1 MATTTTTTATASK
14 PALRPLRRNPQFQL
28 LWLGQSTASLGITVA
43 SVAYPLAI
51 VTVTGSAGQAGL
63 FAAVQTV
70 GTLVAGLPAG
80 HIADRYDRRTVVL
93 VVQLCRALVTAVV
106 VAGLIQSWLSLPL
119 LLAAAALL
127 GAGQAAASAAQLPL
141 VRSVVPPEQLTTAL
155 VQDEV
160 RVNGA
165 ALAGPPLAGLLFG
178 VRHAAPF
185 IFTAITFVAAALA
198 AVAFRAFSGR
208 QGTGA
213 PTGRPASS
221 GARSS
226 GAGSSGVGGMLAGV
240 RWIWAA
246 PMLRAALILCMSVNT
261 VGAGVE
267 LIVIV
272 LLHRQHA
279 SPGLIGVVLAA
290 AAVGGLA
297 GAPLVRPLHRIRP
310 GVLLLGACLL
320 DIPLMA
326 LLAAPY
332 GPWWLGS
339 LLFTSALIIPS
350 LRVLIDVLIFRQV
363 PDELR
368 GRTVAA
374 LTTLLA
380 AGMPVGLA
388 GTGILL
394 QWLPARTA
402 VLLLAALEAVGVL
415 CCAAR
420 KELWRAQWPQ

>member
-1 MATTTTTTATASK
+1 
-14 PALRPLRRNPQFQL
+14 
-28 LWLGQSTASLGITVA
+28 VA

-51 VTVTGSAGQAGL
+51 VTVTGSAGKAGL

-80 HIADRYDRRTVVL
+80 HIADRYDRRTVV
-93 VVQLCRALVTAVV
+93 VVIQICRALVTAIV
-106 VAGLIQSWLSLPL
+106 VAGLIQGWLSLPL
-119 LLAAAALL
+119 LLAAGALL

-178 VRHAAPF
+178 VRHAVPF
-185 IFTAITFVAAALA
+185 IFTAITFATAALA
-198 AVAFRAFSGR
+198 AVAFRALPDR
-208 QGTGA
+208 K
-213 PTGRPASS
+213 PAAVPA
-221 GARSS
+221 AR
-226 GAGSSGVGGMLAGV
+226 AGSSGVSGMLAGV

-246 PMLRAALILCMSVNT
+246 PMLRAALILCMTVNT

-267 LIVIV
+267 LIIIV

-297 GAPLVRPLHRIRP
+297 GAPLVRPLHRIPP
-310 GVLLLGACLL
+310 GILLLGACLL
-320 DIPLMA
+320 DIPLLA

-332 GPWWLGS
+332 GPWWLAG

-380 AGMPVGLA
+380 LGMPVGLA
-388 GTGILL
+388 GSGILL

-402 VLLLAALEAVGVL
+402 VLVLAALEAVGVL
-415 CCAAR
+415 CSAAR
-420 KELWRAQWPQ
+420 KELWRARWPQ

>member
-1 MATTTTTTATASK
+1 MTATTTSSE
-14 PALRPLRRNPQFQL
+14 PALRPLRRNLQFQL
-28 LWLGQSTASLGITVA
+28 LWAGQSTASLGLEVA

-51 VTVTGSAGQAGL
+51 VTLTGSAGQAGL

-70 GTLVAGLPAG
+70 GTLVAGLPSG
-80 HIADRYDRRTVVL
+80 HLADRYDRRMVVI
-93 VVQLCRALVTAVV
+93 VVQSCRALVTVIV
-106 VAGLIQSWLSLPL
+106 VAGLLASWLSLAL

-155 VQDEV
+155 VQDEL

-178 VRHAAPF
+178 IRHAAPF
-185 IFTAITFVAAALA
+185 IFTAITFMAAALA
-198 AVAFRAFSGR
+198 AVAFRALPGR
-208 QGTGA
+208 AAA
-213 PTGRPASS
+213 PARPADNRESASS
-221 GARSS
+221 GS
-226 GAGSSGVGGMLAGV
+226 MLAGF
-240 RWIWAA
+240 RWMWAA
-246 PMLRAALILCMSVNT
+246 PVLRAALILCMAVNT
-261 VGAGVE
+261 VGAGVQ
-267 LIVIV
+267 LIIIV
-272 LLHRQHA
+272 LLHRQHT

-297 GAPLVRPLHRIRP
+297 GATLVRPLHRIPP
-310 GVLLLGACLL
+310 GILLLSACLL

-326 LLAAPY
+326 LLAVPY
-332 GPWWLGS
+332 GPWWLAS

-350 LRVLIDVLIFRQV
+350 LRVLIDVLVFRQV

-374 LTTLLA
+374 LTTA
-380 AGMPVGLA
+380 IAVGMPVGLA
-388 GTGILL
+388 GTGLLL

-402 VLLLAALEAVGVL
+402 VLVLAALEAIGVL
-415 CCAAR
+415 FCALR
-420 KELWRAQWPQ
+420 KELWRARWPQ

>member
-1 MATTTTTTATASK
+1 MAATTTSSE
-14 PALRPLRRNPQFQL
+14 PALRPLRRNLQFQL

-51 VTVTGSAGQAGL
+51 VTLTGSAGQAGL

-80 HIADRYDRRTVVL
+80 HIADRYDRRMVVV
-93 VVQLCRALVTAVV
+93 VVQSCRALVTAIV
-106 VAGLIQSWLSLPL
+106 VAGLLGGWLSLPL

-127 GAGQAAASAAQLPL
+127 GAGQAASSAAQLPL
-141 VRSVVPPEQLTTAL
+141 VRSVVPPQQLTTAL

-178 VRHAAPF
+178 IRHAAPF
-185 IFTAITFVAAALA
+185 IFTAITFIAAALA
-198 AVAFRAFSGR
+198 AVAFRALPSGR
-208 QGTGA
+208 PVDA
-213 PTGRPASS
+213 PAAESASS
-221 GARSS
+221 GS
-226 GAGSSGVGGMLAGV
+226 MLAGF
-240 RWIWAA
+240 RWMWAA
-246 PMLRAALILCMSVNT
+246 PVLRAALILCMAVNT
-261 VGAGVE
+261 VGAGVQ
-267 LIVIV
+267 LIIIV
-272 LLHRQHA
+272 LLHRQHT

-297 GAPLVRPLHRIRP
+297 GATLVRPLHRIPP
-310 GVLLLGACLL
+310 GILLLGACLL

-326 LLAAPY
+326 LLALPY
-332 GPWWLGS
+332 GPWWLAS

-350 LRVLIDVLIFRQV
+350 LRVLIDVLVFRQV

-374 LTTLLA
+374 LTTA
-380 AGMPVGLA
+380 IAVGMPVGLA
-388 GTGILL
+388 GTGLLL
-394 QWLPARTA
+394 QLLPARTA
-402 VLLLAALEAVGVL
+402 VLVLAALEAIGVL
-415 CCAAR
+415 FCALR
-420 KELWRAQWPQ
+420 KELWRARWPQ